1 MDGHLIDGDDVAMGN
16 VLRETSLRSC
26 SREEAMK
33 PAPLWSVSPVLILIR
48 NQLKC
53 CSYISVY
60 FDYKESL
67 ILMRNRLLTIWFSS
81 VFRRL

>member
-1 MDGHLIDGDDVAMGN
+1 MMWGSVPLVDGHLIDGDDVAMGS

-48 NQLKC
+48 N
-53 CSYISVY
+53 
-60 FDYKESL
+60 
-67 ILMRNRLLTIWFSS
+67 
-81 VFRRL
+81 

>member
-1 MDGHLIDGDDVAMGN
+1 MMWGSVPLVDGHLIDGDDVAMGN

-48 NQLKC
+48 
-53 CSYISVY
+53 S
-60 FDYKESL
+60 
-67 ILMRNRLLTIWFSS
+67 
-81 VFRRL
+81 